1 MTATAREKARSIL
14 TGLYPIVD
22 VGPGMNE
29 RGTILFVRAFAIPG
43 VKLVQLR
50 CKGISDRAFYEVASG
65 VAATARG
72 LGLALVINDR
82 PDIAAAVQADGVHL
96 GADDLPL
103 AAARRVLAPGSIIG
117 RSTDTPEEA
126 RLAADAGADYVA
138 WGAVF
143 PTATKP
149 DAAPQEGPAALARVR
164 GALPSDVPL
173 VAIGGITQER
183 LPEVAAA
190 GADAFAVIGELRDA
204 PDPESTAR
212 KLVLAWKAARSAA
225 R

>member
-1 MTATAREKARSIL
+1 MSNGREKARSIL

-29 RGTILFVRAFAIPG
+29 RGTILFVRSFAMPG

-65 VAATARG
+65 VAATLRG
-72 LGLALVINDR
+72 LGLSLIINDR
-82 PDIAAAVQADGVHL
+82 ADIAAAVQADGVHL
-96 GADDLPL
+96 GTDDLPL
-103 AAARRVLAPGSIIG
+103 AAARRVLAPGSIVG

-126 RLAADAGADYVA
+126 RLAADAGADYIA
-138 WGAVF
+138 WGAVY

-149 DAAPQEGPAALARVR
+149 DAAAQEGPTALARVR
-164 GALPSDVPL
+164 AALPSDVPL
-173 VAIGGITQER
+173 VAIGGITQDH
-183 LPEVAAA
+183 LPEIALA
-190 GADAFAVIGELRDA
+190 GADAFAVIGVLRDA
-204 PDPESTAR
+204 ADPETTAR
-212 KLVLAWKAARSAA
+212 KLVLAWKTARTGAG

>member
-1 MTATAREKARSIL
+1 MTSGREKARSIL

-29 RGTILFVRAFAIPG
+29 RGTILFVRSFAIPG
-43 VKLVQLR
+43 VKIVQLR
-50 CKGISDRAFYEVASG
+50 CKGISDRAFYEVAGG

-72 LGLALVINDR
+72 LGLALIINDR

-96 GADDLPL
+96 GTDDLPL

-149 DAAPQEGPAALARVR
+149 DAAPQEGPAALAKVR
-164 GALPSDVPL
+164 NALPSDVPL
-173 VAIGGITQER
+173 VAIGGITMDR
-183 LPEVAAA
+183 LEDIADA
-190 GADAFAVIGELRDA
+190 GAEAFAVIGALRDA
-204 PDPESTAR
+204 ADPESAAR
-212 KLVLAWKAARSAA
+212 AFVKAWKAAKL
-225 R
+225 